1 MADKTGIALTSRQVN
16 DAQHLDSMTCLQL
29 PSAVEQNFLMQ
40 GLNYPSLDASFQ
52 NVELS
57 LALFNFDIVA
67 WTVISEES
75 SPKGRFMAL
84 WL

>member
-1 MADKTGIALTSRQVN
+1 MADKTGIARTARQVN

-67 WTVISEES
+67 WTVMGEDS
-75 SPKGRFMAL
+75 SLKVRFMTL